1 MRNVCFGNVRYGI
14 VMRFFDRQFE
24 IRKLQRIEELS
35 KEVSQFTVVSGR
47 RRIGKT
53 ALIRKAYEDLPL
65 VYLFVARKTE
75 SDLCES
81 FVDSIREVLN
91 VPVLGKV
98 SRFIDIFRFL
108 MEIAKTQHITV
119 MIDEF
124 QEFYKINPS
133 VFSEMQDVWDRNK
146 ADAKINLVVCGSMN
160 SLLNKIFRD
169 KKEPLYGRQT
179 DMIKVRAFAP
189 SVLKEIMAEYNS
201 QYSKEDL
208 LALYLL
214 TGGVAKYVELF
225 ADRRILTK
233 DDMIDAF
240 FEKDSYF
247 LTEGKSML
255 IEEFGKEY
263 GTYFSILSLIAQ
275 GHNTRSDIENI
286 LGIEIGGYIKKLV
299 DDYELITKRQ
309 PLFENVV
316 NKNVRYALEDNFLKF
331 WFRFVFRYEYM
342 LETGANAKL
351 KNLVNADYEAYS
363 GRILE
368 AYFRESLIEQG
379 LFTRIGYWHSRN
391 GQNEI
396 DIIGQDESAKK
407 AVFYEVKRQKDNID
421 IAVLKEKAQAFLTA
435 THEFKKYDIGYVGLS
450 MEDM

>member
-1 MRNVCFGNVRYGI
+1 M
-14 VMRFFDRQFE
+14 
-24 IRKLQRIEELS
+24 
-35 KEVSQFTVVSGR
+35 
-47 RRIGKT
+47 
-53 ALIRKAYEDLPL
+53 
-65 VYLFVARKTE
+65 
-75 SDLCES
+75 
-81 FVDSIREVLN
+81 
-91 VPVLGKV
+91 LGKV

-108 MEIAKTQHITV
+108 MEIAKTRHITV

-146 ADAKINLVVCGSMN
+146 ENSKINLIVCGSMN

-179 DMIKVRAFAP
+179 DMMKVRAFAP
-189 SVLKEIMAEYNS
+189 SVLKEIMAEYNPK
-201 QYSKEDL
+201 YSKEDL

-225 ADRRILTK
+225 VDRLNLTK
-233 DDMIDAF
+233 ETMIDAC

-247 LTEGKSML
+247 LMEGKSVL

-286 LGIEIGGYIKKLV
+286 LGIEIAGYLKKLV
-299 DDYELITKRQ
+299 DDYELIAKRQ
-309 PLFENVV
+309 PIFENAA
-316 NKNVRYALEDNFLKF
+316 NKNVRYTLEDNFLRF

-342 LETGANAKL
+342 LEAGANVKL

-368 AYFRESLIEQG
+368 GYFRDSLIEQG
-379 LFTRIGYWHSRN
+379 FFTRIGYWHSRN

-396 DIIGQDESAKK
+396 DIIGQNESTKK
-407 AVFYEVKRQKDNID
+407 AVFYEVKRQKDNVD

-435 THEFKKYDIGYVGLS
+435 THEFKNYDIEYVGLS

>member
-81 FVDSIREVLN
+81 FVDSIKEALN

-225 ADRRILTK
+225 VDRRILTK

-309 PLFENVV
+309 PLFENAV

-342 LETGANAKL
+342 LEAGANAKL

-435 THEFKKYDIGYVGLS
+435 THEFKKYDIEYVGVS

>member
-1 MRNVCFGNVRYGI
+1 
-14 VMRFFDRQFE
+14 
-24 IRKLQRIEELS
+24 
-35 KEVSQFTVVSGR
+35 
-47 RRIGKT
+47 
-53 ALIRKAYEDLPL
+53 
-65 VYLFVARKTE
+65 
-75 SDLCES
+75 
-81 FVDSIREVLN
+81 
-91 VPVLGKV
+91 
-98 SRFIDIFRFL
+98 
-108 MEIAKTQHITV
+108 
-119 MIDEF
+119 
-124 QEFYKINPS
+124 
-133 VFSEMQDVWDRNK
+133 MQDVWDRNK

-189 SVLKEIMAEYNS
+189 SVLKEIMAEYNL

-275 GHNTRSDIENI
+275 GHNTRSDIESI

-309 PLFENVV
+309 PLFENAV

-342 LETGANAKL
+342 LEAGANAKL

-435 THEFKKYDIGYVGLS
+435 THEFKKYDIEYVGVS

>member
-1 MRNVCFGNVRYGI
+1 M
-14 VMRFFDRQFE
+14 
-24 IRKLQRIEELS
+24 
-35 KEVSQFTVVSGR
+35 SGR

-81 FVDSIREVLN
+81 FVYSIKEALN

-146 ADAKINLVVCGSMN
+146 ENSKIYLIVCGSMN

-179 DMIKVRAFAP
+179 DMMKVRAFAP
-189 SVLKEIMAEYNS
+189 SVLKEIMAEYNPK
-201 QYSKEDL
+201 YSKEDL

-225 ADRRILTK
+225 VDRRNLTK
-233 DDMIDAF
+233 ETMIDAC

-247 LTEGKSML
+247 LMEGKSVL

-275 GHNTRSDIENI
+275 GHNTRSDVENI
-286 LGIEIGGYIKKLV
+286 LGIEIAGYLKKLV
-299 DDYELITKRQ
+299 DDYELIAKRQ
-309 PLFENVV
+309 PLFENAT
-316 NKNVRYALEDNFLKF
+316 NKNVRYTLEDNFLRF

-342 LETGANAKL
+342 LEAGANVKL
-351 KNLVNADYEAYS
+351 KNLVNADYETYS

-368 AYFRESLIEQG
+368 GYFHDSLIEQG
-379 LFTRIGYWHSRN
+379 LFTRIGYWLSRN

-396 DIIGQDESAKK
+396 DIIGQNESTKK
-407 AVFYEVKRQKDNID
+407 AVFYEVKRQKDNVD

-435 THEFKKYDIGYVGLS
+435 THEFKNYDIEYVGLS